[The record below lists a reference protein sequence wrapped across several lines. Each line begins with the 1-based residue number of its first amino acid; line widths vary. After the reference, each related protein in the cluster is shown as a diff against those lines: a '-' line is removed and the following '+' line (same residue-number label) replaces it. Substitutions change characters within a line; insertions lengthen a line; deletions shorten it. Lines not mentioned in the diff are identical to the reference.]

1 MHYISINLEIFNHF
15 TTLLDMNEQDKKQ
28 EQIKALQEQGEH
40 IDWAVV
46 VLC

>member
-1 MHYISINLEIFNHF
+1 MAICNHF

-28 EQIKALQEQGEH
+28 EQIRALQEQGEP